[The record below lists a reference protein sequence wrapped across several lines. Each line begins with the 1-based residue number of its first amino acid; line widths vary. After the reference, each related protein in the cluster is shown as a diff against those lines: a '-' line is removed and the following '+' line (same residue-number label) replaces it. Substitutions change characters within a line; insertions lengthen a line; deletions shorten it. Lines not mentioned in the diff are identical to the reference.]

1 MCDEGERITKGVG
14 GIRVSCYDPV
24 TLLEHGRMRLRAQ
37 HVNKGGGHICKT
49 HRWPHGA
56 SGHLG
61 SHLALR
67 PLGELWCPPGAS
79 WHLRYGRLPVEA
91 QLSRYLIAYQHSGLL
106 RHSFPALA
114 ASRLQVMRLGF
125 RGDESVYTSVRG
137 RQERP
142 RGPPMAH
149 MDYTN
154 IYAPCRVR
162 VIRF

>member
-1 MCDEGERITKGVG
+1 MVPAATAGFSRGTTMVHA
-14 GIRVSCYDPV
+14 PN
-24 TLLEHGRMRLRAQ
+24 EHRFACLPHVFLRRE
-37 HVNKGGGHICKT
+37 V
-49 HRWPHGA
+49 
-56 SGHLG
+56 
-61 SHLALR
+61 
-67 PLGELWCPPGAS
+67 
-79 WHLRYGRLPVEA
+79 
-91 QLSRYLIAYQHSGLL
+91 
-106 RHSFPALA
+106 
-114 ASRLQVMRLGF
+114 LQVMRLGF